1 MHMKAILNFICTF
14 LVGGLLS
21 SCDYVDREVVANYG
35 KEKTVPTDTTANGDT
50 SEVRMRKFLIEDF
63 TGHRCPNCPSAANE
77 IKLIEELY
85 GEKVVAMAIHVT
97 NQFAGP
103 NTAFP
108 AEYRTTEGTEI
119 DAFFG
124 VSASGLPKGMIN
136 RIGYPN
142 AIISDDDWRTQMSNI
157 INTPI
162 DAWIGMK
169 NTYNESL
176 NKVTCDLKIDFEN
189 NINDD
194 IKICVFL
201 VQDSII
207 SPQTDGG
214 TVIPNYVHMHMLRK
228 ALTPAFGEALTSNPT
243 SATPEISKS
252 YSIVLSSDNIPE
264 QCKIVAYIYKAS
276 NYEIIQVQEK
286 HVK

>member
-1 MHMKAILNFICTF
+1 MKALLNFISTIFIIGF
-14 LVGGLLS
+14 LNA
-21 SCDYVDREVVANYG
+21 CDYVDREVVANYG
-35 KEKTVPTDTTANGDT
+35 KEKADSTDTTTSGDT

-77 IKLIEELY
+77 IKQIEELY
-85 GEKVVAMAIHVT
+85 GEKVVAMAMHVT
-97 NQFAGP
+97 GQFAGP

-108 AEYRTTEGTEI
+108 AEYRTPEGTEI
-119 DAFFG
+119 DIFFG

-142 AIISDDDWRTQMSNI
+142 TIIDDDNWRTQISNV

-169 NTYNESL
+169 NTYNEAL

-194 IKICVFL
+194 VKICVFL

-207 SPQTDGG
+207 SPQTDGS
-214 TVIPNYVHMHMLRK
+214 VIIPNYVHMHMLRK
-228 ALTPAFGEALTSNPT
+228 SLTPAFGELLISNPT

-252 YSIVLSSDNIPE
+252 YSVVLSSDNVPDH
-264 QCKIVAYIYKAS
+264 CKIVAYIYKAS

>member
-1 MHMKAILNFICTF
+1 MKAFLNFICTF
-14 LVGGLLS
+14 LMIGLLS

-35 KEKTVPTDTTANGDT
+35 KEKTGPIDTTTNGDT

-63 TGHRCPNCPSAANE
+63 TGHKCLNCPSAANE
-77 IKLIEELY
+77 IKQIEELY
-85 GEKVVAMAIHVT
+85 GEKVVAMALHVT
-97 NQFAGP
+97 GQFAGP
-103 NTAFP
+103 SQINGFTAD
-108 AEYRTTEGTEI
+108 YRTPEGTEI
-119 DAFFG
+119 DIFFG
-124 VSASGLPKGMIN
+124 VSVSGLPLGMIN

-142 AIISDDDWRTQMSNI
+142 TIISADDWRTQMSNI

-194 IKICVFL
+194 VKICVFL

-228 ALTPAFGEALTSNPT
+228 ALTPAFGEALISNPT

-252 YSIVLSSDNIPE
+252 YSVVLSSDNISE

>member
-1 MHMKAILNFICTF
+1 MKALLKVFFF
-14 LVGGLLS
+14 LTAISLFNA
-21 SCDYVDREVVANYG
+21 CDYVDREVVANYG
-35 KEKTVPTDTTANGDT
+35 KEKTTPEDTSGGVDTT
-50 SEVRMRKFLIEDF
+50 EVRMRKFLIEDF
-63 TGHRCPNCPSAANE
+63 TGHRCPNCPSAATE

-85 GEKVVAMAIHVT
+85 GEKVVAMAMHVT
-97 NQFAGP
+97 GQFAGP

-108 AEYRTTEGTEI
+108 ADYRTPEGTEI
-119 DAFFG
+119 DNFFG
-124 VSASGLPKGMIN
+124 ISASGLPKGMIN
-136 RIGYPN
+136 RMGYPN
-142 AIISDDDWRTQMSNI
+142 TIIDDDNWRTQMSNI

-162 DAWIGMK
+162 DAWIGME

-176 NKVTCDLKIDFEN
+176 NKVTTDLKIDFEN

-194 IKICVFL
+194 VKICVFL

-207 SPQTDGG
+207 SPQTDG
-214 TVIPNYVHMHMLRK
+214 TVVIPNYVHMHMLRK
-228 ALTPAFGEALTSNPT
+228 ALTPAFGELLISNPT

-252 YSIVLSSDNIPE
+252 YSVVLSSDNIPE
-264 QCKIVAYIYKAS
+264 HCKIVAYIYKAS